1 MYLTYEEYQNMGG
14 TLDETAF
21 NDVEFEAESII
32 NYYTFNR
39 LKNEEEQPNEVKML
53 MMYLIRNILTARN
66 SMESSTSAGEVSDKT
81 IASQSNDGV
90 SVSYGGYLG
99 NTSPQD
105 LETVAKKL
113 DTDILTTIKQYLSNE
128 RNQKGEVLLYRG
140 VYK

>member
-90 SVSYGGYLG
+90 SVSYNVL
-99 NTSPQD
+99 SQ
-105 LETVAKKL
+105 K
-113 DTDILTTIKQYLSNE
+113 DILDANAVNRFSAIHRDLNGVKNSLGQL
-128 RNQKGEVLLYRG
+128 VLYRG
-140 VYK
+140 IYPNE

>member
-32 NYYTFNR
+32 NHYTFNR

-90 SVSYGGYLG
+90 SVSYNVL
-99 NTSPQD
+99 SQ
-105 LETVAKKL
+105 K
-113 DTDILTTIKQYLSNE
+113 DILDANAVNQFNAIHRYLNGVKNSLG
-128 RNQKGEVLLYRG
+128 QLVLYRG
-140 VYK
+140 IYPNE